1 MSRDLQEVKEVLKHT
16 MGDYIMRAML
26 RAKTTKE
33 LPPRPWTSVDDAV
46 VKEGALRALAD
57 HGQGE

>member
-1 MSRDLQEVKEVLKHT
+1 
-16 MGDYIMRAML
+16 MGNYITRATL
-26 RAKTTKE
+26 RAKITKE
-33 LPPRPWTSVDDAV
+33 FPLLNPWTSVDDAV

>member
-1 MSRDLQEVKEVLKHT
+1 
-16 MGDYIMRAML
+16 MGDYIMWATL

-33 LPPRPWTSVDDAV
+33 LPPSPWSSVDDAV
-46 VKEGALRALAD
+46 VEEGASRALAD